1 MVGRTH
7 ARIKGGPS
15 QYSTL
20 KRLLRSPFSGSQ
32 DRLVVE
38 PRPLIED
45 VFENSTR
52 FLKNVYDYGAQAAG
66 LLLALCHSRACQQQA
81 LRDPRSN
88 LVGEW

>member
-38 PRPLIED
+38 PRPPIED

-52 FLKNVYDYGAQAAG
+52 FLRMYPYTIMGRRPPGFFWLFAIRELVSNKPCAI
-66 LLLALCHSRACQQQA
+66 LA
-81 LRDPRSN
+81 N
-88 LVGEW
+88 